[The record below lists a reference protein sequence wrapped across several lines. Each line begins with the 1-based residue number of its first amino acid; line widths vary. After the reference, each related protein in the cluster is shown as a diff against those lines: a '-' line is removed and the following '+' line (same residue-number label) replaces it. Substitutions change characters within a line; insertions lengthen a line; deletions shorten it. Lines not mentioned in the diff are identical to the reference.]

1 MLFGLSLQF
10 IIKKMQT
17 LKTNFH
23 KKEIW
28 VFRKWGRK
36 KYSLFSVLGKLLKV
50 SVLSVA
56 YLISV
61 PVVAVS
67 SEPDTTG
74 IRFQFDL
81 DEVEVSASR
90 VPVLYS
96 QVARVLSVIDR
107 AEIERAPAGS
117 VQDLLEYVAGI
128 DIRQRGAEGVQ
139 ADISIRGGSFDQTL
153 ILLNGINIT
162 DPQTGHHNLNL
173 PVSLAQID
181 RIEILE
187 GPAARVYG
195 PNAFSGA
202 INIITRQPGENLVS
216 TQVGAGSFGYL
227 NADLTGS
234 FKTGSM
240 GHMLSGSRTSS
251 DGYISN
257 TDFVSRGL
265 FYSGD
270 LGMDAGKLQIQG
282 GISGKGFGANSF
294 YTPVYPNQYEQ
305 VQTMFSSVKFSSVS
319 RLNLTPAV
327 YWRQHT
333 DEFMLF
339 RENPASWYRGHNYHR
354 TDVWGANLNSWV
366 LWGAGKSSVGASFRS
381 EHILSNVL
389 GEPLDVP
396 VKINNRDGFYT
407 HSKTRR
413 YFSLFFEHVVQ
424 YNNWFLTAG
433 IMGNHISDHSGGM
446 NFFPGV
452 DISYSIAPA
461 VKLVA
466 SANSSLRMPTFTDLY
481 YAGPV
486 NVGNPDLE
494 PEKSLSGE
502 GGIKWATRYLS
513 GHLIYYHRKGTN
525 LIDWVKEPGD
535 EKWSPMN
542 HTRITSAGTEFSVNW
557 YPALQLHKSLPERI
571 QISYLFNQQDK
582 AESNLLSYYVLD
594 NLRHKLVASVTK
606 SFLKKVSMD
615 LKMIYQDRNGGFS
628 RYENGS
634 YAVETPYQPF
644 WIADVKTSYK
654 LKDLQ
659 TYVSVSNILNKEY
672 YDLGNVMQPGRW
684 IKAGIRYDLNF

>member
-1 MLFGLSLQF
+1 
-10 IIKKMQT
+10 MQH
-17 LKTNFH
+17 LKTILG
-23 KKEIW
+23 KQEVMI
-28 VFRKWGRK
+28 FRKWGRK
-36 KYSLFSVLGKLLKV
+36 SYSLFSVLGKLLKV

-56 YLISV
+56 YLVSV
-61 PVVAVS
+61 PVVSVS

-74 IRFQFDL
+74 VRMQINL
-81 DEVEVSASR
+81 EEVEVSASR

-107 AEIERAPAGS
+107 GEIERAPAGN

-173 PVSLAQID
+173 PVSLAQIE

-202 INIITRQPGENLVS
+202 INIITRNPGENSVS
-216 TQVGAGSFGYL
+216 ARIGGGSFGYW

-234 FKTGSM
+234 FTTGAM
-240 GHMLSGSRTSS
+240 GHMLSGSRSSS

-265 FYSGD
+265 FYSGE
-270 LGMDAGKLQIQG
+270 LGIDAGKLQLQG

-305 VQTMFSSVKFSSVS
+305 VQTIFSSVKFASASK
-319 RLNLTPAV
+319 LNLTPAI

-339 RENPASWYRGHNYHR
+339 RDNPAPWYRGHNYHR
-354 TDVWGANLNSWV
+354 TDVWGANLNSWF
-366 LWGAGKSSVGASFRS
+366 LWAAGKSSIGASFRS
-381 EHILSNVL
+381 EQILSNVL
-389 GEPLDVP
+389 GEPLDEP
-396 VKINNRDGFYT
+396 VEINNSDGFYT

-413 YFSLFFEHVVQ
+413 YYSLFFEHVIQ
-424 YNNWFLTAG
+424 YNSWFLTAG
-433 IMGNHISDHSGGM
+433 IMGNHISDFDAGM
-446 NFFPGV
+446 NFFPGA
-452 DISYSIAPA
+452 DISYRLTPA

-466 SANSSLRMPTFTDLY
+466 SVNSSMRMPTFTDLY
-481 YAGPV
+481 YVGPV

-494 PEKSLSGE
+494 PERSFSGE
-502 GGIKWATRYLS
+502 AGIKWATRYTS
-513 GHLIYYHRKGTN
+513 GHFIYFHRKGTN
-525 LIDWVKEPGD
+525 LIDWVKAEGD

-542 HTRITSAGTEFSVNW
+542 HTQIIGMGTEFSVNW
-557 YPALQLHKSLPERI
+557 YPALHLHKSLPERI
-571 QISYLFNQQDK
+571 QVSYLFNKQDK
-582 AESNLLSYYVLD
+582 AESDLLSYYILD

-606 SFLKKVSMD
+606 SFFNRLSVD
-615 LKMIYQDRNGGFS
+615 LRVLYQERNGGFS
-628 RYENGS
+628 HYENGS

-644 WIADVKTSYK
+644 WIADIKTSYK
-654 LKDLQ
+654 IKDLQ
-659 TYVSVSNILNKEY
+659 TYVSVSNLLNNEY
-672 YDLGNVMQPGRW
+672 YDLGNVVQPGSW
-684 IKAGIRYDLNF
+684 IKAGITYDFNF

>member
-1 MLFGLSLQF
+1 
-10 IIKKMQT
+10 MQH
-17 LKTNFH
+17 LNLRLGKH
-23 KKEIW
+23 EVL

-56 YLISV
+56 YLVSV
-61 PVVAVS
+61 PVVCVS

-74 IRFQFDL
+74 VRMQVDL
-81 DEVEVSASR
+81 EEVEVSASR

-96 QVARVLSVIDR
+96 QVARVLTVIDR
-107 AEIERAPAGS
+107 AEIERAPAGN
-117 VQDLLEYVAGI
+117 VQDLLEYVAGV

-173 PVSLAQID
+173 PVSLAQIE

-202 INIITRQPGENLVS
+202 INIITKQPGGNSVS
-216 TQVGAGSFGYL
+216 AHVGAGSFDYL
-227 NADLTGS
+227 TADLTGS
-234 FKTGSM
+234 FTTGRM
-240 GHMLSGSRTSS
+240 GHMLAGSRSSS
-251 DGYISN
+251 DGYTLN
-257 TDFVSRGL
+257 TDFISRGV
-265 FYSGD
+265 FYSGE
-270 LGMDAGKLQIQG
+270 LGMDAGKLQMQG

-305 VQTMFSSVKFSSVS
+305 VQTIFSSVKFASASK
-319 RLNLTPAV
+319 LNLTPSI

-333 DEFMLF
+333 DEFQLF
-339 RENPASWYRGHNYHR
+339 RDNPASWYRGHNYHR
-354 TDVWGANLNSWV
+354 TGVWGANLNSWFR
-366 LWGAGKSSVGASFRS
+366 WAAGKSSLGASVRS

-389 GEPLDVP
+389 GEPLDEP
-396 VKINNRDGFYT
+396 VEIKNRDGFYT

-413 YFSLFFEHVVQ
+413 LLSLFFEHVIQ
-424 YNNWFLTAG
+424 YEHFFLTAG
-433 IMGNHISDHSGGM
+433 VMGNHISDHHGGM
-446 NFFPGV
+446 NFFPGIDV
-452 DISYSIAPA
+452 SYRLTPA
-461 VKLVA
+461 VKVVA
-466 SANSSLRMPTFTDLY
+466 SVNSSMRMPTFTDLY

-494 PEKSLSGE
+494 PEKSISGE
-502 GGIKWATRYLS
+502 GGIRWETPYFS
-513 GHLIYYHRKGTN
+513 GMFIYYQRSGTN
-525 LIDWVKEPGD
+525 LIDWVKAEGD

-542 HTRITSAGTEFSVNW
+542 HTQINSAGTEVNVNW
-557 YPALQLHKSLPERI
+557 YPALQLDRSLPDRI
-571 QISYLFNQQDK
+571 QVSWAFNRQDK

-606 SFLKKVSMD
+606 NFLKNLTVD

-628 RYENGS
+628 LYENGS

-644 WIADVKTSYK
+644 WIADIKASYK
-654 LKDLQ
+654 IKELQ
-659 TYVSVSNILNKEY
+659 TYVSVSNLLNNEY
-672 YDLGNVMQPGRW
+672 YDLGNVVQPGRW
-684 IKAGIRYDLNF
+684 IKAGISYDLNF

>member
-1 MLFGLSLQF
+1 
-10 IIKKMQT
+10 MQH
-17 LKTNFH
+17 LKTGLG
-23 KKEIW
+23 KQEIL
-28 VFRKWGRK
+28 VFSKWRRKR
-36 KYSLFSVLGKLLKV
+36 YSLFSVLGKLLKV

-61 PVVAVS
+61 PVDSVS

-74 IRFQFDL
+74 VRMQFDL
-81 DEVEVSASR
+81 EEIEVSASR

-96 QVARVLSVIDR
+96 QIARVLSVIDR
-107 AEIERAPAGS
+107 GEIERSPAGN

-173 PVSLAQID
+173 PVSLAQIE

-202 INIITRQPGENLVS
+202 INIITREPGENSVS
-216 TQVGAGSFGYL
+216 AKLGTGSFGYW

-234 FKTGSM
+234 FSTGSM
-240 GHMLSGSRTSS
+240 GHMLSGSRSSS

-257 TDFVSRGL
+257 TDFVSQGL
-265 FYSGD
+265 FYSGAV
-270 LGMDAGKLQIQG
+270 GMDAGKMQLQG

-305 VQTMFSSVKFSSVS
+305 VQTIFSSLKFVS
-319 RLNLTPAV
+319 ASKLNLTPSI

-339 RENPASWYRGHNYHR
+339 RDNSAPWYRGHNHHR
-354 TDVWGANLNSWV
+354 TDVWGANLNSWL
-366 LWGAGKSSVGASFRS
+366 LWGAGKSSIGASIRS
-381 EHILSNVL
+381 EHILSNLL
-389 GEPLDVP
+389 GEPLDEP
-396 VKINNRDGFYT
+396 VEIKNRDGFYT
-407 HSKTRR
+407 HSKIRR
-413 YFSLFFEHVVQ
+413 YYSLFFEHVIQ
-424 YNNWFLTAG
+424 YNNWYLTAG
-433 IMGNHISDHSGGM
+433 IMGNHISDHETGM

-452 DISYSIAPA
+452 DISYRLTPA

-466 SANSSLRMPTFTDLY
+466 SLNSSMRMPTFTDLY

-486 NVGNPDLE
+486 NEGNPDLE

-502 GGIKWATRYLS
+502 SGIKWATPHLS
-513 GHLIYYHRKGTN
+513 GHFIYFHRKGTD
-525 LIDWVKEPGD
+525 LIDWVKEEGA

-542 HTRITSAGTEFSVNW
+542 HTQITSAGTEFSVNW
-557 YPALQLHKSLPERI
+557 YPSLQLHKNLPDRI
-571 QISYLFNQQDK
+571 HLSWLYNQQDK
-582 AESNLLSYYVLD
+582 AESNLLSYYILD

-606 SFLKKVSMD
+606 SFFNRLSVD
-615 LKMIYQDRNGGFS
+615 LRVMYQDRNGGFS
-628 RYENGS
+628 LYENGS

-644 WIADVKTSYK
+644 WIADVKASYK
-654 LKDLQ
+654 IKDLQ
-659 TYVSVSNILNKEY
+659 TYVSVSNLLNNEY
-672 YDLGNVMQPGRW
+672 YDLGNVVQPGRW
-684 IKAGIRYDLNF
+684 IKAGISYDLNF